1 MIYLDTH
8 VVLWLYARKG
18 EGLSAHARRLIEDE
32 PEITASSY

>member
-18 EGLSAHARRLIEDE
+18 EGLSPRARPPIN
-32 PEITASSY
+32 